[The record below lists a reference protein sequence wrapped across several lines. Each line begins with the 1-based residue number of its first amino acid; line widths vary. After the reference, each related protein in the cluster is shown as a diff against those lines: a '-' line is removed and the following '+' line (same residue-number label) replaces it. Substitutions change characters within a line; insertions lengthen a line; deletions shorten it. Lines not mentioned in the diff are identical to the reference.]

1 VAFSY
6 FACKRGVLIL
16 LAEYGWGCCFIRL
29 QTPPAI
35 AEIRCRVW
43 FLLHIFRLKLSAL
56 RKNQDSRLLDGGR
69 RDDERIFTAAKKK
82 QRSLFGQQYTAPSK
96 I

>member
-29 QTPPAI
+29 KTPPAI
-35 AEIRCRVW
+35 AEMRCRVW
-43 FLLHIFRLKLSAL
+43 FLLHISFKVECSAQ
-56 RKNQDSRLLDGGR
+56 KSRLLDGGR
-69 RDDERIFTAAKKK
+69 RRGDEGIFTAAKKE
-82 QRSLFGQQYTAPSK
+82 QRSIHP
-96 I
+96 